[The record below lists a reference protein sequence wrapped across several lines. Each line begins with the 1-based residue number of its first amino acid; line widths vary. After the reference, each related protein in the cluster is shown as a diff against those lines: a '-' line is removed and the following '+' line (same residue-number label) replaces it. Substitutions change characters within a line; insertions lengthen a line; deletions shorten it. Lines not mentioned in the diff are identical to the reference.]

1 MLASLLHFPIDLVRT
16 FNDPSSSINLYVSR
30 LDVTFDSF
38 RVSLS
43 ATRRITPPLIA
54 FRAQLRDA
62 ELVRQAFVLARE
74 KTITSNIAWNDVF
87 FDALADALSLR

>member
-1 MLASLLHFPIDLVRT
+1 MQLDTLHSH
-16 FNDPSSSINLYVSR
+16 SSR
-30 LDVTFDSF
+30 F
-38 RVSLS
+38 
-43 ATRRITPPLIA
+43 
-54 FRAQLRDA
+54 AQLRDA